1 MSPSGPSPSPSRNP
15 PVSPAR
21 DQRGASRAA
30 AVASLAS
37 LDAANPS
44 QSLSEDGDGPS
55 PNGPSLSGLS
65 LNGPSPNGPSPNGPS
80 LNLNRRESLARDR
93 RDPREASLAVAASLA
108 SQDAPSLNQSPSGPP
123 GPYLS
128 GPRGLSLN
136 LSLSLSHLA
145 RAAREARVPR
155 EARDPREARV
165 QRVPVE
171 NGSMCML
178 PPNGVPLKN
187 TLGDG
192 PNPSLSQNHL
202 ERVAR
207 DPREAS
213 RAAAVESLASQ
224 AARSQSLSHGVS
236 LHGPSLNGTQLLQ
249 LKLLA
254 PT

>member
-30 AVASLAS
+30 AAASLAS
-37 LDAANPS
+37 LDAPNPS
-44 QSLSEDGDGPS
+44 QSLSGDGDGPS

-80 LNLNRRESLARDR
+80 LNLNCRESLARDR

-136 LSLSLSHLA
+136 LSLSHLA

-165 QRVPVE
+165 QRVIVGRLRLTTPA
-171 NGSMCML
+171 
-178 PPNGVPLKN
+178 KN
-187 TLGDG
+187 
-192 PNPSLSQNHL
+192 SLIVDFSSDLNCHACPRDHHCHVIHL
-202 ERVAR
+202 FRVVAR
-207 DPREAS
+207 MAECVLVIEGS
-213 RAAAVESLASQ
+213 VGHVGFCGE
-224 AARSQSLSHGVS
+224 
-236 LHGPSLNGTQLLQ
+236 
-249 LKLLA
+249 
-254 PT
+254 